1 MRIITEKSR
10 TFTNHAVFGTTTE
23 KLPETPE
30 GNIVIVMYG
39 TNDRMIPYPYTHY
52 FLNQFYQKC
61 KQAGAITYFFTP
73 IPTATSGEENSA
85 YYQSISD
92 VIAQL
97 PSDCIN
103 IYKDLQM
110 IEVLTGETL
119 YSDNVHLTQKGH
131 KLLYAIAA
139 SKLQL
144 AAKTSELMEE
154 G

>member
-1 MRIITEKSR
+1 M
-10 TFTNHAVFGTTTE
+10 TNS
-23 KLPETPE
+23 LPKTPE
-30 GNIVIVMYG
+30 GNIVIVMFG
-39 TNDRMIPYPYTHY
+39 TNDRMLSYGATRYT
-52 FLNQFYQKC
+52 LGRFYNEC
-61 KQAGAITYFFTP
+61 KKVGAIPYFFTP
-73 IPTATSGEENSA
+73 IPTAVSGEESTS
-85 YYQSISD
+85 YKCRISD

-119 YSDNVHLTQKGH
+119 YSDNLHLTEKGH
-131 KLLYAIAA
+131 KYLYAIAA